1 MSLFNIKIDFDKS
14 QGSFIYDKITKRE
27 YLDFMGMYSS
37 LPLGYNHK
45 TFDNEDFKKDVERAS
60 KLKIVNCEILSDE
73 FDKFFKSF
81 KDFTS
86 LGVYKNYHFT
96 CTGGLANEAAVK
108 TAMWHKGPQPE
119 GKIISLVNSFHGINS
134 VGNFLTSRFPSVRE
148 RLGDIFKNYYNE
160 HLHASSVEG
169 ATKLLKV
176 DKVQGVIIEPIQST
190 FGDNYLDKKELKRLH
205 KECKKRNIPLIF
217 DEIQTGFCVTGKT
230 WYFEHLEMQ
239 PDIVVFGKKSQVSGI
254 MVKGSHSEVFEM
266 PKKLSVT
273 FDGDLLDMIRCHY
286 IMKAIEEEELR
297 DNATKMGDLLAS
309 GLSKINEVEN
319 IRSKGLLIAFDL
331 ESKLKRD
338 QLSILLHKKGM
349 LCNPT
354 GDKSIRLRPNLAVTE
369 EECEKALKLVSS
381 TASNLT

>member
-45 TFDNEDFKKDVERAS
+45 TFDNKDFKKDVERAS

-73 FDKFFKSF
+73 FEKFYDSF

-86 LGVYKNYHFT
+86 LGLYENYHFA

-108 TAMWHKGPQPE
+108 TAMWHKGPQSD
-119 GKIISLVNSFHGINS
+119 GKIIALVNSFHGINS
-134 VGNFLTSRFPSVRE
+134 VGNFLTSRFLPVSE
-148 RLGDIFKNYYNE
+148 RLGNIFKNHYHQ

-169 ATKLLKV
+169 AIKLLKV
-176 DKVQGVIIEPIQST
+176 DKVQGVMIEPIQST

-205 KECKKRNIPLIF
+205 KECKKRDIPLIF
-217 DEIQTGFCVTGKT
+217 DEIQTGFCATGKT
-230 WYFEHLEMQ
+230 WYFEHLEMH

-254 MVKGSHSEVFEM
+254 MVKKSHSKVFEM

-286 IMKAIEEEELR
+286 IIKAIEEENLR

-309 GLSKINEVEN
+309 GLSEINGVEN
-319 IRSKGLLIAFDL
+319 IRSKGLLIAL
-331 ESKLKRD
+331 
-338 QLSILLHKKGM
+338 
-349 LCNPT
+349 T
-354 GDKSIRLRPNLAVTE
+354 WNL
-369 EECEKALKLVSS
+369 
-381 TASNLT
+381 N